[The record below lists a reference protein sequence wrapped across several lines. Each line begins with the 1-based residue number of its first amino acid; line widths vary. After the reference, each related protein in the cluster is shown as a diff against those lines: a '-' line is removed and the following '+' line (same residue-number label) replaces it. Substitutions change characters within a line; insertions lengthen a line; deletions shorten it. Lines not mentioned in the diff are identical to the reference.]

1 METQVLEGTLT
12 EIQRRLSDL
21 PYPPEARV
29 RVTIEQAEPML
40 ATKRTRNGITLVP
53 VNKLEPE
60 TPAASRE
67 TAEPFRPTE
76 FRNGVPL
83 LPHREISKPLT
94 TEFVKQLLDGED
106 PDTIVGPRQITDVYL
121 LGLCQQNGGTLVTLD
136 ARITDVAIVSSHP
149 DLICRL

>member
-83 LPHREISKPLT
+83 LPHREIAKPLT
-94 TEFVKQLLDGED
+94 TEFVKQL
-106 PDTIVGPRQITDVYL
+106 TISPIS
-121 LGLCQQNGGTLVTLD
+121 CSP
-136 ARITDVAIVSSHP
+136 SSTWRFRLPTAFAHC
-149 DLICRL
+149 IRSCRCSSR